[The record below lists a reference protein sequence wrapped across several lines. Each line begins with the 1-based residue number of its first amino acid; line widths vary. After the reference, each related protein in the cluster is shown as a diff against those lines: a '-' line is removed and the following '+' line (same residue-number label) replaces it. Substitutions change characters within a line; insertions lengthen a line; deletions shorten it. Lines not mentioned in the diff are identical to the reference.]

1 VRSLNYIGFPRDWI
15 WVELKDIVGRIAEG
29 LPAVDSMTK
38 TVTVG
43 NRKTDRATGKLMPGK
58 TFLPGVKTMKEPQ
71 FISEL
76 VDWWKTTHPEDFS
89 PTLAIKTEE
98 PYPDL
103 PTGNDCDIVLS
114 TDNSPLS
121 EPEWAIEIKHISFC
135 GDNGIKNDH
144 GVQKMLSPY
153 RKDRALIHDIER
165 LAASPLGAKKAVIG
179 YCFDYSF
186 ASCDE
191 ATKRHPAEVIRIK
204 NLRATCKENDPT
216 NGILNVGPLVDFA
229 DTIFRKAGIVKSHT
243 RQAFTAAWRHP
254 CGGDGTIFGWEV

>member
-1 VRSLNYIGFPRDWI
+1 M
-15 WVELKDIVGRIAEG
+15 ELKDIVARIAEG
-29 LPAVDSMTK
+29 LPAVDSVTK

-43 NRKTDRATGKLMPGK
+43 NRKTDRATGMLMPGK

-76 VDWWKTTHPEDFS
+76 VDWWKVAHPEDFS
-89 PTLAIKTEE
+89 PALAIRTEE

-103 PTGNDCDIVLS
+103 PTGNDCDIVFS

-121 EPEWAIEIKHISFC
+121 KPEWAIEIKHISFC

-179 YCFDYSF
+179 YCFDYSYQ
-186 ASCDE
+186 ACDE
-191 ATKRHPAEVIRIK
+191 AITRHPAEETRIK
-204 NLRATCKENDPT
+204 NLRATCKENDPV

-229 DTIFRKAGIVKSHT
+229 DTIFRKEGIVKSHA
-243 RQAFTAAWRHP
+243 RQVFVGAWRHP